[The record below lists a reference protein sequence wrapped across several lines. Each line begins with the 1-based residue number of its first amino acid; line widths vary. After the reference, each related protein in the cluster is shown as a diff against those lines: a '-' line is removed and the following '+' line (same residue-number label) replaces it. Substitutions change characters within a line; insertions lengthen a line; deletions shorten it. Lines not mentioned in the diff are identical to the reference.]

1 MIFVIL
7 YFLLKEFK
15 IIPHFTLLSKLEKHQ
30 KYNKAKNIMKLEPE
44 CIGCLFNQVLRALK
58 MVKPNISHEIIISTQ
73 KKLMN
78 YIINMDMNKI
88 SAPFIG
94 GYMYNLVAEMLGL
107 KDPYEHIK
115 EQYNQLAL
123 KYYGEIKDIVDNAED
138 PLFEALAAA
147 ALGNTIDFATQHKV
161 DLINDIQ
168 NFSSKSFKIND
179 YNEFKRS
186 LEKINNTKGHLLILA
201 DNCGE
206 IVFDKLLVETIK
218 KIYPELEII
227 VAVRSEPIIND
238 ATMKDAENIGLTKI
252 VKVIKSCPIPGID
265 LSSATEEFKKYF
277 NKKNGIILSKGQG
290 NFECLFGLQIPNNEL
305 YYLLK
310 AKCVLMER
318 IFKAKIGDLI
328 FKKKTNDF

>member
-1 MIFVIL
+1 
-7 YFLLKEFK
+7 
-15 IIPHFTLLSKLEKHQ
+15 
-30 KYNKAKNIMKLEPE
+30 MKLEPE

-58 MVKPNISHEIIISTQ
+58 MVNPNISHEKIISTQ
-73 KKLMN
+73 KRLMN
-78 YIINMDMNKI
+78 YIINADMNKI
-88 SAPFIG
+88 SAPVIG
-94 GYMYNLVAEMLGL
+94 GYMYNLVAEILGL
-107 KDPYEHIK
+107 NDPYEHIK
-115 EQYNQLAL
+115 EQYNRLAL
-123 KYYGEIKDIVDNAED
+123 KYYDEIKNIVNNAED

-147 ALGNTIDFATQHKV
+147 ALGNTIDFASQHNV
-161 DLINDIQ
+161 DFINDIK

-179 YNEFKRS
+179 YNEFKNS

-218 KIYPELEII
+218 NIYPELEII
-227 VAVRSEPIIND
+227 VAVRSQPIIND
-238 ATMKDAENIGLTKI
+238 ATMKDAEDIGLTKI
-252 VKVIKSCPIPGID
+252 MKVKVIESCPIPGID

-277 NKKNGIILSKGQG
+277 YKKNGIILSKGQG
-290 NFECLFGLQIPNNEL
+290 NFECLFGMEIPNKEL

-328 FKKKTNDF
+328 FKKKINDF